1 MTHHMR
7 MTVAVFGL
15 CLAVSGC
22 AEDRYAYNMRRASVT
37 PWTQL
42 SPADRSEIVRLVSA
56 ATEQGTQ
63 GITKS
68 PSNSKQISVFT
79 GFSEAGAGVGDR
91 FRWHEFVLE
100 KDSNR
105 WQIVAQHDLSPSLGQ
120 MSLSYPP
127 E

>member
-1 MTHHMR
+1 MTHHVR

-15 CLAVSGC
+15 YLAVSGC
-22 AEDRYAYNMRRASVT
+22 AEDLYAYNMRRASVT

-42 SPADRSEIVRLVSA
+42 SPADWSEIVRLVTA
-56 ATEQGTQ
+56 ATEQGIQ

-79 GFSEAGAGVGDR
+79 GFSGAGAGVGER
-91 FRWHEFVLE
+91 FRWHEFLLE
-100 KDSNR
+100 KRASR
-105 WQIVAQHDLSPSLGQ
+105 WQIVSQDCISPFLAQL
-120 MSLSYPP
+120 SLSHPP